1 MSNDDV
7 LPALT
12 AVIRKFFG
20 KADLPIDR
28 DTIADDVD
36 GWDSV
41 AHAGLMLTVERE
53 FKIRLPSS
61 RLFELDNVG
70 ELADLISECRKK

>member
-1 MSNDDV
+1 MSDDDV

-12 AVIRKFFG
+12 AVLRTFFRQ
-20 KADLPIDR
+20 ADLAVDR
-28 DTIADDVD
+28 DTVADDVD

-41 AHAGLMLTVERE
+41 AHAGLMLTIERE

-61 RLFELDNVG
+61 RLFDLDNVG
-70 ELADLISECRKK
+70 DLADLIAECRRK